1 MCLKTTLLSPD
12 TYLRYILHMAGAPAS
27 RLNSELARDVLRIL
41 LTNPGGNG
49 KELVIDVFRRLRD
62 SNRCE
67 VYNIEDEEDLEFQL
81 EKYPQ
86 VK

>member
-12 TYLRYILHMAGAPAS
+12 NYLRYILHMAVAPS
-27 RLNSELARDVLRIL
+27 TRLNLVRDVLRIL

-49 KELVIDVFRRLRD
+49 KELIIDVFRRLRD

-67 VYNIEDEEDLEFQL
+67 VYDIDDEEDLELQL
-81 EKYPQ
+81 EKYPE
-86 VK
+86 VR